1 MSFNQIVQE
10 EQLKKSIRQSSTSLR
25 SVSFQTLFTS
35 KNTYDQ
41 RNRVNQTLKAVYLV
55 EGLDSGRLT

>member
-35 KNTYDQ
+35 KNQYDQ
-41 RNRVNQTLKAVYLV
+41 RNRVNQTLKAVY
-55 EGLDSGRLT
+55 T